1 MFNDVHLA
9 RVSKI
14 QRSGDVAKGNT
25 TETKCNA
32 RRSISRNIK
41 EVHLAN
47 NAAEIAFVGGHVP
60 RSGDIVIWN
69 EIESPDHTQRENN
82 ESDNNIS
89 SCSTLDIGKVEN
101 LSLQQLE
108 VQVRDL
114 VQRLQSSEQQRVD
127 LQRKLEECNGE
138 KDLCLRRLEVVSAAH
153 ECRITEMHCVI
164 AELSKKLRA
173 KQETVIP
180 EENEPEESEL
190 SFQEDVSVY
199 NSELNLT
206 NPDAECQTDLV
217 ESGAEQSIC
226 EGHSASDNV
235 HCDID
240 ITEQQRI
247 NDVVCKGQVEA
258 LQEEVLHLKAQIALL
273 QSEIAN
279 NELIPKEQKQITE
292 KGNQKTSS
300 DEKTS
305 ENDPEDF
312 VTPQKQYELLSTPH
326 VPPPV
331 AKIAERVKLKCGTKS
346 IHSKEDSKTLSD
358 ILNAEHEK
366 EDMVESLVIDSKTY
380 DKSMTNS
387 YAEVSDMDTELQR
400 LQRKIEQLKVRNTIL
415 SLTLDECKE
424 HCDHLYLLCGKY
436 ESNAIALQTAVNCS
450 DRAIEAYDV
459 MLALLESKLA
469 LMTEKSVGAEESR
482 RAVEKVARHL
492 LDRLESEKN
501 TCENSLGP
509 WQSTFSIPD
518 KVWTPW
524 TTDDDN
530 RLRYHVSKLKGRRS
544 TVQNT
549 IVNLESPFS
558 DLYEKSRKA
567 LECGKGMVQQVHNAQ
582 FDLEMAV
589 IMQELLNL
597 REENINLKSK
607 VESGEVEKRLATERN
622 SSLEETLQQLQL
634 QLQMQLQIST
644 DASSALFHREQIA
657 ENRVSYSESEHVALT
672 EQQLV
677 EALTRES
684 ELKSRIQTL
693 ISSVTASQLSADER
707 HIQLQNNIQELQKS
721 NLNLTQLLEQNKR
734 RYQARVR
741 RLEQKIV
748 EMSFGMDH
756 KTNGEKFYVNESCI
770 TRDNFSKS
778 ITDCDR
784 VSQQPQCL
792 KSKNSEVLTYESQLQ
807 IQEIVPETTL

>member
-14 QRSGDVAKGNT
+14 QRSADVAKGT
-25 TETKCNA
+25 ADPK
-32 RRSISRNIK
+32 SISRRFTTRNTK
-41 EVHLAN
+41 EVYLGSN
-47 NAAEIAFVGGHVP
+47 GSDMVFVSSNSPRTGEVIATK
-60 RSGDIVIWN
+60 
-69 EIESPDHTQRENN
+69 EIESPDHTQRDNN

-108 VQVRDL
+108 SQVRDL
-114 VQRLQSSEQQRVD
+114 MHRLQISEQQRAD
-127 LQRKLEECNGE
+127 LQHKLEECNGE
-138 KDLCLRRLEVVSAAH
+138 KDLCLRRLDVVSAAH

-173 KQETVIP
+173 KQDTVIL
-180 EENEPEESEL
+180 EENEPDESEL
-190 SFQEDVSVY
+190 SYQEDVSVY

-206 NPDAECQTDLV
+206 NPDAECQTDIV
-217 ESGAEQSIC
+217 ESGAEKSLC
-226 EGHSASDNV
+226 KSHSTGDNV
-235 HCDID
+235 HCVDLTD
-240 ITEQQRI
+240 QYRI
-247 NDVVCKGQVEA
+247 NDVVSKGQVEA
-258 LQEEVLHLKAQIALL
+258 LQEEILHLKAQIALL

-279 NELIPKEQKQITE
+279 NEITPLEQKQSTE
-292 KGNQKTSS
+292 QLHT
-300 DEKTS
+300 TIAS
-305 ENDPEDF
+305 EDKNSESDPERMTQSDF
-312 VTPQKQYELLSTPH
+312 VTPIKPYELLSTPQ

-331 AKIAERVKLKCGTKS
+331 AKIAERVKLKCGSRPITHKLE
-346 IHSKEDSKTLSD
+346 SKIATGIPNTEDDDIVDQLVLDSKQYEQGM
-358 ILNAEHEK
+358 A
-366 EDMVESLVIDSKTY
+366 
-380 DKSMTNS
+380 NS
-387 YAEVSDMDTELQR
+387 YTEISQMDTELQR
-400 LQRKIEQLKVRNTIL
+400 LQRKVEHLKMRNTIL

-424 HCDHLYLLCGKY
+424 HCEHLYLLCGKY

-469 LMTEKSVGAEESR
+469 LMSEKSHSAEDSR
-482 RAVEKVARHL
+482 RAVETVARHL

-501 TCENSLGP
+501 VCENSLGP

-518 KVWTPW
+518 KVCTPW

-558 DLYEKSRKA
+558 DLYEKSRMA
-567 LECGKGMVQQVHNAQ
+567 MESGKGMTEKVNNAQ
-582 FDLEMAV
+582 FDLETAV
-589 IMQELLNL
+589 MMQELLNL
-597 REENINLKSK
+597 REENITLKSK
-607 VESGEVEKRLATERN
+607 IESTEAEKRIANERN
-622 SSLEETLQQLQL
+622 SSLEEALQQLQL
-634 QLQMQLQIST
+634 QLQLQLQITT

-693 ISSVTASQLSADER
+693 IASVTASQLNTDER
-707 HIQLQNNIQELQKS
+707 HVQLQNNIQDLQKS

-741 RLEQKIV
+741 RLEQRIV
-748 EMSFGMDH
+748 EMSFGAD
-756 KTNGEKFYVNESCI
+756 KKFSGEKCNAIDNCI
-770 TRDNFSKS
+770 GG
-778 ITDCDR
+778 DCFTN
-784 VSQQPQCL
+784 STKAQQPQRL
-792 KSKNSEVLTYESQLQ
+792 KSKNSEELTQSYESQLQ
-807 IQEIVPETTL
+807 IQDIVPETTL

>member
-14 QRSGDVAKGNT
+14 QRSADATKSSA
-25 TETKCNA
+25 ETKSTS
-32 RRSISRNIK
+32 RRFACRNSK
-41 EVHLAN
+41 EMHLAN
-47 NAAEIAFVGGHVP
+47 NVTELVFVGGHSP
-60 RSGDIVIWN
+60 RTGDMAVGH
-69 EIESPDHTQRENN
+69 EIESPDHTQRDNN

-108 VQVRDL
+108 AQVGDL
-114 VQRLQSSEQQRVD
+114 VLRLQKSEHQRAD
-127 LQRKLEECNGE
+127 LQQKLEECNGE
-138 KDLCLRRLEVVSAAH
+138 KELCLRRLEVVSTAH

-173 KQETVIP
+173 KQETVIL
-180 EENEPEESEL
+180 EEHEPDDSEL
-190 SFQEDVSVY
+190 SYQEDVSVY

-226 EGHSASDNV
+226 KSTSTGDNV
-235 HCDID
+235 QCVDLA
-240 ITEQQRI
+240 EQHRI
-247 NDVVCKGQVEA
+247 FDPVSKGQLEA

-279 NELIPKEQKQITE
+279 NEIATCEQKHSTDQLQT
-292 KGNQKTSS
+292 T
-300 DEKTS
+300 TLS
-305 ENDPEDF
+305 EDQNTDCEREGMTQSDF
-312 VTPQKQYELLSTPH
+312 VTPQKAYELLSTAH
-326 VPPPV
+326 VTPPV
-331 AKIAERVKLKCGTKS
+331 AKIAERVKLKCG
-346 IHSKEDSKTLSD
+346 SKADIPNANKDNMVEDLDLDSKQHG
-358 ILNAEHEK
+358 NA
-366 EDMVESLVIDSKTY
+366 IA
-380 DKSMTNS
+380 NS
-387 YAEVSDMDTELQR
+387 YMELSEMDTELQR
-400 LQRKIEQLKVRNTIL
+400 LQRKIEHLKMRNTIL

-424 HCDHLYLLCGKY
+424 HCEHLYLLCGKY

-469 LMTEKSVGAEESR
+469 LMSEKSPNAEESR
-482 RAVEKVARHL
+482 RAVESVARHL

-501 TCENSLGP
+501 ICENSLGP

-518 KVWTPW
+518 KVCAPW

-558 DLYEKSRKA
+558 DLYEKSRIA
-567 LECGKGMVQQVHNAQ
+567 IESGKGSTEKENNTQI
-582 FDLEMAV
+582 DLEIAV
-589 IMQELLNL
+589 MMQELLNL
-597 REENINLKSK
+597 REENITLKSK
-607 VESGEVEKRLATERN
+607 IESTEAEKRIANERI
-622 SSLEETLQQLQL
+622 SSLEEALQQLQL
-634 QLQMQLQIST
+634 QLQLQLQITT
-644 DASSALFHREQIA
+644 DASSALFHRERIA
-657 ENRVSYSESEHVALT
+657 ENRISYSESEHVALT

-693 ISSVTASQLSADER
+693 IASVTASQLNADER
-707 HIQLQNNIQELQKS
+707 HVQLQNNIQELQKS

-748 EMSFGMDH
+748 EISFGLDKKDIGEKCNVGNTGMSF
-756 KTNGEKFYVNESCI
+756 E
-770 TRDNFSKS
+770 NFTKC
-778 ITDCDR
+778 TTA
-784 VSQQPQCL
+784 QQKPQQRL
-792 KSKNSEVLTYESQLQ
+792 KSKTQ
-807 IQEIVPETTL
+807 

>member
-14 QRSGDVAKGNT
+14 QRSADVAKGPVEPKSVGRRFTTRNT
-25 TETKCNA
+25 
-32 RRSISRNIK
+32 K
-41 EVHLAN
+41 EVHLGN
-47 NAAEIAFVGGHVP
+47 NVTDVVFVSSNSP
-60 RSGDIVIWN
+60 RADIVVTK
-69 EIESPDHTQRENN
+69 EIESPDHTQRDNN

-108 VQVRDL
+108 SQVRDL
-114 VQRLQSSEQQRVD
+114 MHRLQISEQQRAD
-127 LQRKLEECNGE
+127 LQHQLEECNGE

-173 KQETVIP
+173 KQETVII
-180 EENEPEESEL
+180 EENEPDESEL
-190 SFQEDVSVY
+190 SYREDVSVY

-206 NPDAECQTDLV
+206 NPDAECQTDIV
-217 ESGAEQSIC
+217 ESGAEKSIC
-226 EGHSASDNV
+226 KSHSTGDNV
-235 HCDID
+235 HCVDLTD
-240 ITEQQRI
+240 QYRI
-247 NDVVCKGQVEA
+247 NDAVSKGQVEA
-258 LQEEVLHLKAQIALL
+258 LQEEILHLKAQIALL

-279 NELIPKEQKQITE
+279 NEISPREQKESTE
-292 KGNQKTSS
+292 QFASTIV
-300 DEKTS
+300 S
-305 ENDPEDF
+305 EDKNSECDPKRMTQSEF
-312 VTPQKQYELLSTPH
+312 VTPLNPYELLSAPQ

-331 AKIAERVKLKCGTKS
+331 AKIAERVKLKCGSRPIPHKQESNTETGIPNS
-346 IHSKEDSKTLSD
+346 EMQDGD
-358 ILNAEHEK
+358 IVEH
-366 EDMVESLVIDSKTY
+366 T
-380 DKSMTNS
+380 MTNS
-387 YAEVSDMDTELQR
+387 YSEISQMDTEIQR
-400 LQRKIEQLKVRNTIL
+400 LQRKVEHLKMRNTIL
-415 SLTLDECKE
+415 SLSLDECKE
-424 HCDHLYLLCGKY
+424 HCEHLYLLCGKY

-469 LMTEKSVGAEESR
+469 LMSEKSHSAEESR
-482 RAVEKVARHL
+482 RAVETVARHL

-501 TCENSLGP
+501 ICENSLGP

-518 KVWTPW
+518 KVRIPW

-558 DLYEKSRKA
+558 DLYEKSRVA
-567 LECGKGMVQQVHNAQ
+567 IESSRGMVEKVSNTQ
-582 FDLEMAV
+582 FDLETAV
-589 IMQELLNL
+589 MMQELLNL
-597 REENINLKSK
+597 REENITLKSK
-607 VESGEVEKRLATERN
+607 MESTEAEKRIANERN
-622 SSLEETLQQLQL
+622 SSLEEALHQLQL
-634 QLQMQLQIST
+634 QLQLQLQITT
-644 DASSALFHREQIA
+644 DTSSALFHREQIA

-693 ISSVTASQLSADER
+693 IASVTASQLNTDER
-707 HIQLQNNIQELQKS
+707 HVQLQNNIQDLQKS

-741 RLEQKIV
+741 RLEQRIV
-748 EMSFGMDH
+748 EMSFGAD
-756 KTNGEKFYVNESCI
+756 KKFSGEKCI
-770 TRDNFSKS
+770 ANDNCIGRDSFTYNAKA
-778 ITDCDR
+778 
-784 VSQQPQCL
+784 QQPQRL
-792 KSKNSEVLTYESQLQ
+792 KSKNSEELSQSYESQLQ
-807 IQEIVPETTL
+807 IQDIVPETTL

>member
-14 QRSGDVAKGNT
+14 QRSADVAKGPTDSKSVGRRFT
-25 TETKCNA
+25 T
-32 RRSISRNIK
+32 RSTK
-41 EVHLAN
+41 EVHLEN
-47 NAAEIAFVGGHVP
+47 NITDVVYVSNNLLRA
-60 RSGDIVIWN
+60 GDIVVTK
-69 EIESPDHTQRENN
+69 EIESPDHTQRDNN

-108 VQVRDL
+108 SQVRDL
-114 VQRLQSSEQQRVD
+114 VHRLQISEQQRAD
-127 LQRKLEECNGE
+127 LQHKLEECNGE

-173 KQETVIP
+173 KQEAVIL
-180 EENEPEESEL
+180 EENEPDESEL
-190 SFQEDVSVY
+190 SYQEDVSVY

-206 NPDAECQTDLV
+206 NPDAECQTDIV
-217 ESGAEQSIC
+217 ESGAEKSNC
-226 EGHSASDNV
+226 KSHSTGDNV
-235 HCDID
+235 HCID
-240 ITEQQRI
+240 LTDQYRI
-247 NDVVCKGQVEA
+247 NEAVSKGQVEA
-258 LQEEVLHLKAQIALL
+258 LQEEILHLKAQIALL

-279 NELIPKEQKQITE
+279 NEISPQEQKQSTE
-292 KGNQKTSS
+292 HFLTTIVSEDKNSEC
-300 DEKTS
+300 DVEKMTQS
-305 ENDPEDF
+305 VF
-312 VTPQKQYELLSTPH
+312 VTPLKPYELLSSPQ
-326 VPPPV
+326 VPPTV
-331 AKIAERVKLKCGTKS
+331 AKIAERVKLKCGSRPMPPKLESNIPNTEMQDDD
-346 IHSKEDSKTLSD
+346 IVEHLVLDSKQYEQGM
-358 ILNAEHEK
+358 A
-366 EDMVESLVIDSKTY
+366 
-380 DKSMTNS
+380 NS
-387 YAEVSDMDTELQR
+387 YSEISQTDTEMQR
-400 LQRKIEQLKVRNTIL
+400 LQRKVEHLKMRNTIL

-424 HCDHLYLLCGKY
+424 HCEHLYLLCGKY

-469 LMTEKSVGAEESR
+469 LMSEKSHSAEESR
-482 RAVEKVARHL
+482 RAVETVARHL

-501 TCENSLGP
+501 ICENSLGP

-518 KVWTPW
+518 KVCTPW
-524 TTDDDN
+524 TIDDDN

-558 DLYEKSRKA
+558 DLYEKSRLA
-567 LECGKGMVQQVHNAQ
+567 IESGKGKVSNTK
-582 FDLEMAV
+582 FDLETAV
-589 IMQELLNL
+589 MMQELLNL
-597 REENINLKSK
+597 REENITLKSK
-607 VESGEVEKRLATERN
+607 IESTEAEKRIANERN
-622 SSLEETLQQLQL
+622 SSLEEALQQLQL
-634 QLQMQLQIST
+634 QLQLQLQITT
-644 DASSALFHREQIA
+644 DTSSALFHREQIA

-693 ISSVTASQLSADER
+693 IASVTSSQLNADER
-707 HIQLQNNIQELQKS
+707 HVQLQNNIQDLQKS

-741 RLEQKIV
+741 RLEQRIV
-748 EMSFGMDH
+748 EMSFGAD
-756 KTNGEKFYVNESCI
+756 KKFSEEKCI
-770 TRDNFSKS
+770 TNDNCIGPDNFTNNTKA
-778 ITDCDR
+778 
-784 VSQQPQCL
+784 QQPQRL
-792 KSKNSEVLTYESQLQ
+792 KSKNSEELSQTYESQLQ
-807 IQEIVPETTL
+807 IQDIVPETTL

>member
-14 QRSGDVAKGNT
+14 QRSADVAKGNT
-25 TETKCNA
+25 ETNA
-32 RRSISRNIK
+32 ASRRAITRNPK
-41 EVHLAN
+41 EVHLGN
-47 NAAEIAFVGGHVP
+47 NASEVASFVCSHVP
-60 RSGDIVIWN
+60 RAGDLVVAS
-69 EIESPDHTQRENN
+69 EIDSPDHTQRDNN

-114 VQRLQSSEQQRVD
+114 MHRLQDSEQQRMD
-127 LQRKLEECNGE
+127 LQRKLEDCNGE
-138 KDLCLRRLEVVSAAH
+138 KELCLRRLEVVSTAH

-173 KQETVIP
+173 KQETVIL
-180 EENEPEESEL
+180 EEHEPEESEI

-206 NPDAECQTDLV
+206 NPDAECQTEFV
-217 ESGAEQSIC
+217 ESGAEHSIY
-226 EGHSASDNV
+226 EGNSTGDNV
-235 HCDID
+235 HCVDSID
-240 ITEQQRI
+240 QPRI
-247 NDVVCKGQVEA
+247 IDVVCKGQVEA
-258 LQEEVLHLKAQIALL
+258 LQEEVLRLKAQIALL

-279 NELIPKEQKQITE
+279 NETTPREQKQSTE
-292 KGNQKTSS
+292 ILNPTNP
-300 DEKTS
+300 S
-305 ENDPEDF
+305 EAKNSEIDPERMSHLDF
-312 VTPQKQYELLSTPH
+312 VTPLKQYELLSTPQIT
-326 VPPPV
+326 PPV
-331 AKIAERVKLKCGTKS
+331 AKIAERIKLKCRSQS
-346 IHSKEDSKTLSD
+346 INSTQESKTATG
-358 ILNAEHEK
+358 ILNTEN
-366 EDMVESLVIDSKTY
+366 DGMVEHLVIDSKQN
-380 DKSMTNS
+380 DKSLTS
-387 YAEVSDMDTELQR
+387 SFSEVSQISTELQR
-400 LQRKIEQLKVRNTIL
+400 LQRKIEKLKMRNTIL
-415 SLTLDECKE
+415 SLTLEECKE
-424 HCDHLYLLCGKY
+424 HCEHLYLLCGKY

-469 LMTEKSVGAEESR
+469 LMTEKSLGAEESR
-482 RAVEKVARHL
+482 RAVETVAQHL

-501 TCENSLGP
+501 ICENSLGP

-518 KVWTPW
+518 KVYTPW

-530 RLRYHVSKLKGRRS
+530 LLRYHVSKLKGRRS

-567 LECGKGMVQQVHNAQ
+567 IESGNGMAEKENNAQ
-582 FDLEMAV
+582 FDIEMAV
-589 IMQELLNL
+589 MMQELLNL
-597 REENINLKSK
+597 REENITLKSK
-607 VESGEVEKRLATERN
+607 VESAEAEKRLATERN
-622 SSLEETLQQLQL
+622 SSLEEALQQLQL
-634 QLQMQLQIST
+634 QLQLQLQISI

-657 ENRVSYSESEHVALT
+657 ENRISYSESEHVALT

-693 ISSVTASQLSADER
+693 IASVSASQLNADER
-707 HIQLQNNIQELQKS
+707 HVQLQNNIQELQKS
-721 NLNLTQLLEQNKR
+721 NLNLTQLLDQNKR

-748 EMSFGMDH
+748 EMSFGLDQ
-756 KTNGEKFYVNESCI
+756 KVIGEKCNANDNCCI
-770 TRDNFSKS
+770 TRTK
-778 ITDCDR
+778 DCDR
-784 VSQQPQCL
+784 VEQQPQRI
-792 KSKNSEVLTYESQLQ
+792 KSKNSEELSQSYESQLQ
-807 IQEIVPETTL
+807 IHEIVPETTL